1 MKNFAS
7 IESAIAPSDLVASAV
22 RSLKKL
28 GLKLPSAVWLG
39 FMGLLVSA
47 TILATQLVSQ
57 SSALAAQIINRDV
70 RITANLNARSGPG
83 TNYRIIGGFSPGQT
97 VRVTGLSSNGW
108 YQTPDGRWFASNYT
122 HSAQNYSTSSLGVGG
137 GGTPTNQVVTVTGS
151 VVNVRNG
158 PGTNYGLNGR
168 PVYRGERLRV
178 VNSSNGWYQLPDGGW
193 FSSSYATSGG
203 VGGGGSASSA
213 GAVINR
219 DVTVATTVNVRS
231 GPGTGYRIIGTFYPG
246 QSVRVTGL
254 SNGWYQT
261 PDGRWFSSNYA
272 YATHNSSTTGF
283 GVGGGGSAA
292 RVSTNGSALLIRSS
306 PGGSVIG
313 SHSNGTVVRLTG
325 QRSGG
330 YAQLSSGGWVST
342 SWIR

>member
-7 IESAIAPSDLVASAV
+7 IESAIAPKDLVASAV

-28 GLKLPSAVWLG
+28 GLKLPSSAWVG
-39 FMGLLVSA
+39 FMGILLSV
-47 TILATQLVSQ
+47 TMLAAQLVAQ

-70 RITANLNARSGPG
+70 RIAGTVNVRSGPSTGYRVIG
-83 TNYRIIGGFSPGQT
+83 TFYPGQT
-97 VRVTGLSSNGW
+97 VRVTGLSNGW
-108 YQTPDGRWFASNYT
+108 YQTPDGRWFSSNYAYTT
-122 HSAQNYSTSSLGVGG
+122 HNTSTTGFGVGG
-137 GGTPTNQVVTVTGS
+137 GGTPTNRVVTVTGS

-178 VNSSNGWYQLPDGGW
+178 VNVSSNGWYQLPDGGW
-193 FSSSYATSGG
+193 FSSSFATSGG
-203 VGGGGSASSA
+203 VGGGGSA
-213 GAVINR
+213 GTVINR

-272 YATHNSSTTGF
+272 YATHNTSTTGF

-313 SHSNGTVVRLTG
+313 SYSNGTVVRLTG
-325 QRSGG
+325 QYSGG
-330 YAQLSSGGWVST
+330 YAQLSSGGWVS
-342 SWIR
+342 SAWLN